1 VSPAPGRA
9 GLPMQ
14 LGELETVRLEH
25 RLISAGAEVWVDHS
39 VGVLRDDAGRP
50 QLFVHQIADRT
61 ETRRMQAD
69 LTFRATHDVQ
79 IGLANRASMLTRL
92 EARLGVLPTE
102 PDFVGVL
109 WCDIDNLRNQVAGE
123 EPTDGEPPGSS
134 LLAEG

>member
-1 VSPAPGRA
+1 
-9 GLPMQ
+9 MQ